1 MALFLKLGLNLIRIA
16 QETKVRE
23 VKLKIN
29 QSIAISNDHKAEMFS
44 KTATE
49 SALDFLSME
58 ETSHNVINT
67 VKSNIN
73 NVLPHLEDVSWALN
87 VRMEIRKN

>member
-1 MALFLKLGLNLIRIA
+1 
-16 QETKVRE
+16 
-23 VKLKIN
+23 
-29 QSIAISNDHKAEMFS
+29 MFS

-49 SALDFLSME
+49 SALDILSME
-58 ETSHNVINT
+58 ETRHNAINT

-73 NVLPHLEDVSWALN
+73 NVLPHLEYVSWALN